1 MTTCTRSQLIAEAL
15 EWVGT
20 PYQTHQSC
28 KGAGADC
35 GGFCYGVW
43 RNVGLLPADAIPERM
58 SAQWYLHRTDEV
70 IVRGLQAHGAVEI
83 PLADAQPGDVLTF
96 QYGRAQSHMAFL
108 LPHGKIV
115 HSYAYKQVI
124 CIDSLETLMP
134 KFRKAWLV
142 PGLIDD

>member
-1 MTTCTRSQLIAEAL
+1 MTCTRAELIDEAL
-15 EWVGT
+15 SWVGT
-20 PYQTHQSC
+20 PYRTHQSC

-43 RNVGLLPADAIPERM
+43 RNVGLLPANALPQRL
-58 SAQWYLHRTDEV
+58 SSQWYLHRTDEI

-83 PLADAQPGDVLTF
+83 PLDEAKPGDVLTF

-108 LPHGKIV
+108 LPRDRIV
-115 HSYAYKQVI
+115 HSYAYKNVI
-124 CIDSLETLMP
+124 CIDQLETLMP

-142 PGLIDD
+142 PGLLDD

>member
-1 MTTCTRSQLIAEAL
+1 MTCTRSELIAEAL
-15 EWVGT
+15 SWVGT

-35 GGFCYGVW
+35 GGYCYGVW
-43 RNVGLLPADAIPERM
+43 RNVGLLPPDAIPERM

-70 IVRGLQAHGAVEI
+70 IVRGLQSHGAVEI
-83 PLADAQPGDVLTF
+83 PLADAKPGDVLTF

-108 LPHGKIV
+108 LPHGKII
-115 HSYAYKQVI
+115 HSYAYKMVV
-124 CIDSLETLMP
+124 CIDQLETLMP

-142 PGLIDD
+142 PGLLDD